1 MQMFI
6 ESRTMYQIRLRSPLG
21 KGLNL
26 FGIRTCTN
34 SRSLTGVKWCDFYH
48 VLRHCEMIA
57 SDYSVF
63 AHNCQ
68 TISFL
73 HQLVLPALAGK
84 KVCGQY

>member
-6 ESRTMYQIRLRSPLG
+6 ESRTIYQIRLRSPLG

-34 SRSLTGVKWCDFYH
+34 SSSLTGVKWCDFYR
-48 VLRHCEMIA
+48 VLCHCEMIDFD
-57 SDYSVF
+57 SSVF

-68 TISFL
+68 TILFL
-73 HQLVLPALAGK
+73 HKLFLPALAGR
-84 KVCGQY
+84 KV